1 MQRLGVSKEL
11 SLAMVCTIVCLLT
24 VLGYVAYRSD
34 QLHKGDVDA
43 VETHKQMQLHAREL
57 QVNFKTQVQEWKN
70 VLLRGSDSRDYDKY
84 LSQFNNR
91 RKQVLDH
98 LGWLTT
104 NVQQA
109 ELAPLIEKLRT
120 QLTNA
125 NTAYDKGLKIYT
137 TSKENPHLL
146 ADRAVRGI
154 DRPPTDAIDDIVLEM
169 ERKFEALTA
178 DAEDALRAERVFAA
192 VVLIAAFIAVAV
204 LFTLYVSR
212 AIVRP
217 VQILTECAKKLAN
230 DENISSVPFSR
241 LTNEVGKL
249 SNALE
254 IFRRNRITAMALQR
268 SAVVSIENEEKL
280 KREELQRALDAELS
294 QAAAKEKEYDE
305 NLQAA
310 AADRELQLRDR
321 IQRLSKA
328 VSAAAAGDLN
338 YLSAHPEV
346 KNNESDDLGRMTS
359 DLEQLFG
366 QLDGDFNR
374 ITDEAK
380 VLSEAANALG
390 TLSKSINSGAQLNT
404 EQSAK
409 VLESASG
416 VRKCITQMS
425 EDISNMATGI
435 GTIERNALR
444 ASEVA
449 DNAVELGQRTDTT
462 MRKLSSSSADIG
474 NVIKLIN
481 SVAEQTN
488 LLALNATIEAARA
501 GDAGKGFAVVA
512 NEVKEL
518 AKETN
523 KATEEIQQ
531 RIDAIRGDTDHAVEA
546 IGSINEIFSQID
558 EIQVSISKSV
568 KEQSQSA
575 EGILNLVS
583 STLDGN
589 AEVSGLIT
597 QVNDRQALAQES
609 AVQIMEASEKL
620 MKSSTGNLELTSRY
634 AS

>member
-1 MQRLGVSKEL
+1 
-11 SLAMVCTIVCLLT
+11 
-24 VLGYVAYRSD
+24 
-34 QLHKGDVDA
+34 
-43 VETHKQMQLHAREL
+43 
-57 QVNFKTQVQEWKN
+57 
-70 VLLRGSDSRDYDKY
+70 
-84 LSQFNNR
+84 
-91 RKQVLDH
+91 
-98 LGWLTT
+98 
-104 NVQQA
+104 
-109 ELAPLIEKLRT
+109 
-120 QLTNA
+120 
-125 NTAYDKGLKIYT
+125 
-137 TSKENPHLL
+137 
-146 ADRAVRGI
+146 
-154 DRPPTDAIDDIVLEM
+154 
-169 ERKFEALTA
+169 
-178 DAEDALRAERVFAA
+178 
-192 VVLIAAFIAVAV
+192 
-204 LFTLYVSR
+204 
-212 AIVRP
+212 
-217 VQILTECAKKLAN
+217 
-230 DENISSVPFSR
+230 
-241 LTNEVGKL
+241 
-249 SNALE
+249 
-254 IFRRNRITAMALQR
+254 
-268 SAVVSIENEEKL
+268 
-280 KREELQRALDAELS
+280 
-294 QAAAKEKEYDE
+294 
-305 NLQAA
+305 
-310 AADRELQLRDR
+310 
-321 IQRLSKA
+321 
-328 VSAAAAGDLN
+328 
-338 YLSAHPEV
+338 
-346 KNNESDDLGRMTS
+346 
-359 DLEQLFG
+359 LFG

-449 DNAVELGQRTDTT
+449 DNAVELGQRTDT
-462 MRKLSSSSADIG
+462 
-474 NVIKLIN
+474 
-481 SVAEQTN
+481 
-488 LLALNATIEAARA
+488 ALNATIEAARA

-620 MKSSTGNLELTSRY
+620 MKSSTGTCL
-634 AS
+634 

>member
-109 ELAPLIEKLRT
+109 ELAPLIEKLR
-120 QLTNA
+120 
-125 NTAYDKGLKIYT
+125 
-137 TSKENPHLL
+137 
-146 ADRAVRGI
+146 
-154 DRPPTDAIDDIVLEM
+154 
-169 ERKFEALTA
+169 FEALTA

-346 KNNESDDLGRMTS
+346 KNNESDDLGRVG
-359 DLEQLFG
+359 E
-366 QLDGDFNR
+366 
-374 ITDEAK
+374 
-380 VLSEAANALG
+380 
-390 TLSKSINSGAQLNT
+390 
-404 EQSAK
+404 
-409 VLESASG
+409 
-416 VRKCITQMS
+416 
-425 EDISNMATGI
+425 GI
-435 GTIERNALR
+435 GVCEWCQKMHYPDVRRHQQYGDGYRNHR
-444 ASEVA
+444 A
-449 DNAVELGQRTDTT
+449 
-462 MRKLSSSSADIG
+462 
-474 NVIKLIN
+474 
-481 SVAEQTN
+481 
-488 LLALNATIEAARA
+488 
-501 GDAGKGFAVVA
+501 
-512 NEVKEL
+512 
-518 AKETN
+518 
-523 KATEEIQQ
+523 
-531 RIDAIRGDTDHAVEA
+531 
-546 IGSINEIFSQID
+546 
-558 EIQVSISKSV
+558 
-568 KEQSQSA
+568 
-575 EGILNLVS
+575 
-583 STLDGN
+583 
-589 AEVSGLIT
+589 
-597 QVNDRQALAQES
+597 
-609 AVQIMEASEKL
+609 
-620 MKSSTGNLELTSRY
+620 
-634 AS
+634 